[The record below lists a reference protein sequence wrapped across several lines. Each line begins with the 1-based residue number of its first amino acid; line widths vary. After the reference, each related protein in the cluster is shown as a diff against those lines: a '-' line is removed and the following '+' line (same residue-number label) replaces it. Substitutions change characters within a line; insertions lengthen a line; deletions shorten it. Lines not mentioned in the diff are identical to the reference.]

1 MHDEFDA
8 QLAVQRRCRRRIRCK
23 ATAGQRI
30 PTAAPPDW
38 AIHQELLSMA
48 DGAYSAL
55 AQRRQGAGPQQKR
68 VIVLRNI
75 SSWKKAGPTALYAHY
90 DETVVKNSNRCR

>member
-30 PTAAPPDW
+30 PTAAPPIGPYIKNCLAW
-38 AIHQELLSMA
+38 LTALTVRERK
-48 DGAYSAL
+48 GARGS
-55 AQRRQGAGPQQKR
+55 PQQKR
-68 VIVLRNI
+68 VIVL
-75 SSWKKAGPTALYAHY
+75 HQ
-90 DETVVKNSNRCR
+90 